1 LKDLRDL
8 EQIIETYEYI
18 KKNKGSVYREDGKL
32 KSSAPKK
39 RHNPDLAEV
48 MKENQ
53 EALDKFLDIKTMR
66 QRLSDVQKAM
76 IGTNDA
82 VLFHLDLWDRYEKIY
97 REQNDDGLC
106 INGDDGCPY
115 EALVNCKACT
125 GKHSAI
131 AQKLLKM
138 GGEIVEEHSALVTE
152 KRRGYSPDEDHPLF
166 FEVQHPH
173 NWIVLNDNSLEYCPD
188 ERYITVAEAVKKY
201 PKRSKE

>member
-1 LKDLRDL
+1 MGVDLRDL
-8 EQIIETYEYI
+8 EQIIETYEFLKRNGFLVYLKDKELKGKVD
-18 KKNKGSVYREDGKL
+18 KKNPDIDAVIVSNMEDL
-32 KSSAPKK
+32 K
-39 RHNPDLAEV
+39 
-48 MKENQ
+48 
-53 EALDKFLDIKTMR
+53 KFLDIKTMR

-76 IGTNDA
+76 ISTNGA

-166 FEVQHPH
+166 FAVQHPH
-173 NWIVLNDNSLEYCPD
+173 NWIVLDDNSLEYCPD

>member
-1 LKDLRDL
+1 MVYLKDKELKGKVD
-8 EQIIETYEYI
+8 
-18 KKNKGSVYREDGKL
+18 KKNPDIDAVIVSNMEDL
-32 KSSAPKK
+32 K
-39 RHNPDLAEV
+39 
-48 MKENQ
+48 
-53 EALDKFLDIKTMR
+53 KFLDIKTMR

-76 IGTNDA
+76 ISTNGA

-106 INGDDGCPY
+106 INGDDGFPY

-173 NWIVLNDNSLEYCPD
+173 NWIVLDDNSLEYCPD